1 MVDKKKFL
9 RKPLKEDEQ
18 IVEPMTAQQAPE
30 PQPATTTT
38 APEQAAAPAASTAVD
53 QTVATPDKSD
63 PLTPP
68 APGMVPTGWAYPEQL
83 SKAIAMKTGDVD
95 VAQDAPDVGK
105 SQVAAPENKENGE
118 DEGGGEIE
126 LESLSSKKK
135 FTSILKKMIEE
146 EERENPEKDE
156 PYATEDPA
164 EPADEAEEGDAA
176 AEETPTD
183 ETEETADEAGEG
195 KEDEEPADEAEEV
208 VSQEEMPDALRQAAD
223 YLDKL
228 FADEDE
234 NDELEDE
241 DNDESDDEKDES
253 EDEPEDE
260 SDSDEDDGE
269 LDESDCD
276 EDDELEDLDLEE
288 GHNCT
293 WRLPKGMK
301 EDIVY
306 PAGSSVKLGADGKS
320 VAVKPIEKADE
331 DDEDLIHRYE
341 SRARARR
348 EAIRKARAARKALS
362 LKEEGYASPEDV
374 DQSIDWEDV
383 QDIIDDTPSEKFG
396 EAIRGH
402 QVRRMNSRGEDRS
415 WKNQNFEEKY
425 RESARLNFKEL
436 LSEGLLG

>member
-30 PQPATTTT
+30 PQPATTT

-176 AEETPTD
+176 AEETPAD
-183 ETEETADEAGEG
+183 ETEETADEAEEG

-306 PAGSSVKLGADGKS
+306 PAGSSVKLGADGKP
-320 VAVKPIEKADE
+320 VAVKPVEKADE

-348 EAIRKARAARKALS
+348 EAIRKARAARRALS

-402 QVRRMNSRGEDRS
+402 QVRRMDSRGEDRS